1 MGALARLG
9 KGFSLRHHGQH
20 AAAVGFIAVPVS
32 VPPGAGMIDG
42 GVRYVVQAADGIS
55 GMG

>member
-32 VPPGAGMIDG
+32 VLLGAGGRDG
-42 GVRYVVQAADGIS
+42 GMRHGVQAADGGP